1 MSVIIFGRRSYG
13 RVHEHAGEY
22 ADTQFFHLNFVPLL
36 PMQSHWITQQIGE
49 ERAGFPI
56 RLHLPSVAA
65 AYLRIWGPV
74 GAMAIFMASGSIPA
88 VAASLALVAASAW
101 SWTWRSRRGARTL
114 QRSDFDRV
122 ALGSRCDP
130 AWMTAAM
137 RQSLKRELDAELARR
152 TDPRSP
158 EDVARFGATDAAEA
172 LLAYG
177 LLRLGAHDH

>member
-101 SWTWRSRRGARTL
+101 SWTWRSRRGARRAVERE
-114 QRSDFDRV
+114 QPGVV
-122 ALGSRCDP
+122 A
-130 AWMTAAM
+130 
-137 RQSLKRELDAELARR
+137 EE
-152 TDPRSP
+152 
-158 EDVARFGATDAAEA
+158 
-172 LLAYG
+172 
-177 LLRLGAHDH
+177 